1 MAFVL
6 DTGVFIKGTNLKAI
20 GEHLYSI
27 PEVIAEVRDKAA
39 RNNLMFKLDEVVL
52 KSPNEEDIQDV
63 VNFARK
69 TGDIRSLSATDI
81 KVIALAVRLEKE
93 RNGGKSL
100 RSEPINIRFN
110 SASHKRKP
118 AAETTLPQTLSERVI
133 EEESEQPDTLQA
145 SGSQTQEADQIQQP
159 SDSTQQDTE
168 AEPEEQQ
175 NEAEGQE
182 QGDELPDHIEDEDQ
196 ILQPESTDPQN
207 EQESEDSDSGDDWIT
222 PENYG
227 VRASDGRASVVTI
240 DFAMQNVVLQIGL
253 RLVSVGGVE
262 IRNIKRWVLK
272 CRSCFKILDEVEKE
286 FCPDCGSHTLYKISY
301 SVDSSGNVRYHEPRN
316 RKLNLR
322 GKIVSYR

>member
-52 KSPNEEDIQDV
+52 KSPNEEDIQYV

-93 RNGGKSL
+93 RNEGKSL

-110 SASHKRKP
+110 STAHKRKP
-118 AAETTLPQTLSERVI
+118 ATETKLPQTLSERVI
-133 EEESEQPDTLQA
+133 EEESDTIQA
-145 SGSQTQEADQIQQP
+145 SESQSHETDQIQQL
-159 SDSTQQDTE
+159 SDSTQQHTE
-168 AEPEEQQ
+168 ADFEEHQ
-175 NEAEGQE
+175 NEAEAE
-182 QGDELPDHIEDEDQ
+182 EEVNELSDHIEDEDQ
-196 ILQPESTDPQN
+196 ILQPETTDTQN

-227 VRASDGRASVVTI
+227 IRASDGRASVVTI

-301 SVDSSGNVRYHEPRN
+301 SVDSSGNVRYHEPRS

-322 GKIVSYR
+322 GKIVRYT